1 MKGQPLMNSQALERA
16 FLLARQRPALAG
28 GEPPTTIGAEEL
40 NYRVR
45 DGNGCGLFAI
55 AARHFKEVHSLKTR
69 YMRSKQRECGFRNP
83 SSSAQTLRVTSDLA
97 SCAQRPPL

>member
-1 MKGQPLMNSQALERA
+1 MCRVS
-16 FLLARQRPALAG
+16 FARQRPALAG

-55 AARHFKEVHSLKTR
+55 AARHFEVHSLKTR
-69 YMRSKQRECGFRNP
+69 YMRSKQKNRFYII
-83 SSSAQTLRVTSDLA
+83 SLQA
-97 SCAQRPPL
+97 